1 MTILKPSFALLLA
14 VLLCS
19 LGGAARAAEVEG
31 VRFEEKLHFDLA
43 RQELVLNGA
52 GVRTKFMMKV
62 YAIGLYLPEKTHR
75 GDDVLHHNGPKRVVI
90 SILMR
95 EITSE
100 QFMSALRDK
109 LDSDLTPAELRAMQS
124 SLAQISDIMMAVKSL
139 RKGHVVA
146 LEFVPGHGTR
156 VVINGEVRG
165 NYIPNEEFYRAL
177 LTGWIGDKP
186 VNEKLKRA
194 LLGQV

>member
-1 MTILKPSFALLLA
+1 MIMHTPKFVPALA
-14 VLLCS
+14 VVLCWIS
-19 LGGAARAAEVEG
+19 CAAQAVEVEG
-31 VRFEEKLHFDLA
+31 VRFEDKQHFDTA
-43 RQELVLNGA
+43 RQDLVLNGA

-75 GDDVLHHNGPKRVVI
+75 GYDVIYRNGPKRVVI

-95 EITSE
+95 EITTE
-100 QFMSALRDK
+100 QFMSALREK
-109 LDSDLTPAELRAMQS
+109 LDSDLTAAELRAMQS
-124 SLAQISDIMMAVKSL
+124 SLEQINEIMIAVKSL
-139 RKGHVVA
+139 KRGHVVA
-146 LEFVPGHGTR
+146 LEYVPGRGTR
-156 VVINGEVRG
+156 IVINGEVKG

>member
-1 MTILKPSFALLLA
+1 MNIYKSKF
-14 VLLCS
+14 VLTLFVVLCWLS
-19 LGGAARAAEVEG
+19 CAARGAEVEG
-31 VRFEEKLHFDLA
+31 VRFEEKLWIDA
-43 RQELVLNGA
+43 TPQELVLNGA
-52 GVRTKFMMKV
+52 GVRTKFMFKV
-62 YAIGLYLPEKTHR
+62 YAIGLYLPEKKR
-75 GDDVLHHNGPKRVVI
+75 LGDEVLHLNGPKRVVI

-109 LDSDLTPAELRAMQS
+109 LNSDLSPAELRAMQA
-124 SLAQISDIMMAVKSL
+124 SLEQINEIMLAVKSL
-139 RKGHVVA
+139 KRGHVVA

-156 VVINGEVRG
+156 VVINGEVKG

-194 LLGQV
+194 LLGHV